1 MKIKYK
7 FLVFTVL
14 VLHNAVLICAQS
26 LYCELSINILKDKGY
41 NNDSIYEAS
50 NKKIEYF
57 SFAVFPVWITETVD
71 LSHYTQDTL
80 TLNLEN
86 VSPFNPIMNQIF
98 FHDLSIYKV
107 DKQKKFL
114 PVDFTFDGKKLFIKN
129 IKDVKKIELKYIYQ
143 SDFFIRNAIPNTLF
157 YLQPQIYEWHS
168 FYFVAKNMK
177 LKTVEFLVPDEQ
189 AYFFATNTNE
199 ISNGKYSTVVDKI
212 KNNDITFYLLKKNY
226 YDKLN
231 FTALPINVNLFMTKG
246 VEIEDT
252 IFNKNDTIKKH
263 LIHPKRHINLGRNQV
278 IHTTQMLLNK
288 VVDIFNFDD
297 SLCLNII
304 DASLTMKDYK
314 DKEYTWGKTIES
326 ANKSSVIILDTSF
339 WSSHSLI
346 HEMIHVFNKYND
358 NKEYGYYF
366 FEESIVEYL
375 AVCLW
380 YDDLQKRDSVFTSKL
395 NYYNDLKKMGLHDIS
410 IFDINK
416 NEFQLHDTFGGTS
429 PIIYLKTPCIINEFA
444 KSIGDNIFL
453 SIIKKYYKNVKNKKM
468 QKWSDFKKTFISNG
482 ISKTQL
488 DNFEKEL

>member
-1 MKIKYK
+1 
-7 FLVFTVL
+7 
-14 VLHNAVLICAQS
+14 
-26 LYCELSINILKDKGY
+26 
-41 NNDSIYEAS
+41 
-50 NKKIEYF
+50 
-57 SFAVFPVWITETVD
+57 
-71 LSHYTQDTL
+71 
-80 TLNLEN
+80 
-86 VSPFNPIMNQIF
+86 
-98 FHDLSIYKV
+98 
-107 DKQKKFL
+107 
-114 PVDFTFDGKKLFIKN
+114 
-129 IKDVKKIELKYIYQ
+129 
-143 SDFFIRNAIPNTLF
+143 
-157 YLQPQIYEWHS
+157 
-168 FYFVAKNMK
+168 
-177 LKTVEFLVPDEQ
+177 
-189 AYFFATNTNE
+189 
-199 ISNGKYSTVVDKI
+199 
-212 KNNDITFYLLKKNY
+212 
-226 YDKLN
+226 
-231 FTALPINVNLFMTKG
+231 
-246 VEIEDT
+246 
-252 IFNKNDTIKKH
+252 
-263 LIHPKRHINLGRNQV
+263 
-278 IHTTQMLLNK
+278 MLLNK